1 MAPALVGIPVF
12 IPHAGM
18 YIFIHFAPF
27 PCFSLVISPLQ
38 ALYSLVLKTCL
49 HTPSFMEVPFY
60 MEAVSLDRAE
70 ALVAKWKNKKGN
82 LIMILHDIQ
91 DAFGYI
97 PEEVARRISRLLDI
111 PLARIYEVLTFYHY
125 FKLNQPGKHKI
136 SVCMGT
142 ACYLKG
148 SSEILEELKSILHI
162 GDGATTSDGLFYIES
177 VRCLGCCGLAPV
189 MAVDGTIYGNLKKTD
204 VVDII
209 SRYSKEA

>member
-1 MAPALVGIPVF
+1 
-12 IPHAGM
+12 
-18 YIFIHFAPF
+18 
-27 PCFSLVISPLQ
+27 
-38 ALYSLVLKTCL
+38 
-49 HTPSFMEVPFY
+49 

-91 DAFGYI
+91 DAYGYI

-125 FKLNQPGKHKI
+125 FKLVQPGKHKI

-148 SSEILEELKSILHI
+148 GAEILSEIKSILHI
-162 GDGATTSDGLFYIES
+162 NEGQTTEDGLFYLES
-177 VRCLGCCGLAPV
+177 VRCLGCCGLSPV
-189 MAVDGTIYGNLKKTD
+189 IAVNDTIYGNLKKTD

-209 SRYSKEA
+209 SKYSKEA

>member
-1 MAPALVGIPVF
+1 
-12 IPHAGM
+12 
-18 YIFIHFAPF
+18 
-27 PCFSLVISPLQ
+27 
-38 ALYSLVLKTCL
+38 
-49 HTPSFMEVPFY
+49 ME
-60 MEAVSLDRAE
+60 EVSLDRAE
-70 ALVAKWKNKKGN
+70 ALVEKWKDKKGN

-97 PEEVARRISRLLDI
+97 PEEVARRIARLLDI

-125 FKLNQPGKHKI
+125 FKLIQPGKYKI

-148 SSEILEELKSILHI
+148 SQEILEELKTIL
-162 GDGATTSDGLFYIES
+162 DVEEGATTSDGLFYIES

-189 MAVDGTIYGNLKKTD
+189 IAVNDKIYGNLKKTD